1 MDTNELPREWDVV
14 VVGAGIAGAMSALH
28 LARARLRVLVVEKSA
43 WPRAKACG
51 GCLNAAALR
60 ALAGSGIAL
69 REGGACTG
77 MRLYC
82 RGRAA
87 SLPLPPG
94 VAISRM
100 RLDAILVGHA
110 IDAGA
115 RFVPA
120 TRATLEEP
128 TRHGRRVVLRNPST
142 RRVIDA
148 RVVLDCGGLAT
159 RLLPD
164 PDWRIAP
171 RALIGVAATLPEA
184 AAWYD
189 PDVIHMACAAQGYVG
204 LVRVE
209 NGVTNIAAALDP
221 MRCHEAGGPAAAVME
236 MLRAARLPAIENLRR
251 LDWCGTPRLTRSRR
265 RLGAQR
271 RVLILGDAAGYVEP
285 FTGEGMAWAI
295 ADAAAVLPFAREAVA
310 CWTDD
315 ITERWSARHRRMLR
329 ARQQVCRG
337 ISGLLRHPSLLAA
350 ALPLLDRVPV
360 VALPLTA
367 WLNHDLE
374 GNAVVAA

>member
-1 MDTNELPREWDVV
+1 MDPDELPREWDVV
-14 VVGAGIAGAMSALH
+14 VVGAGTAGAMSALH
-28 LARARLRVLVVEKSA
+28 LARAKLRVLLVEKSV

-51 GCLNAAALR
+51 GCLNAPALR
-60 ALAGSGIAL
+60 ALASSGIELSA
-69 REGGACTG
+69 GSAFTG
-77 MRLYC
+77 MRLC
-82 RGRAA
+82 CLGRVAH
-87 SLPLPPG
+87 LPLPPG

-100 RLDAILVGHA
+100 RLDAILVEHA

-120 TRATLEEP
+120 TRATLDGP
-128 TRHGRRVVLRNPST
+128 TQHGRRVVLRNPST
-142 RRVIDA
+142 CYAVEA

-171 RALIGVAATLPEA
+171 RARIGVAATLLEA
-184 AAWYD
+184 PTWHD
-189 PDVIHMACAAQGYVG
+189 PGVIHMACAAQGYVG
-204 LVRVE
+204 LVRAE
-209 NGVTNIAAALDP
+209 SGVTNIAAALDP
-221 MRCHEAGGPAAAVME
+221 VRCHEAGGPAAAVAE
-236 MLRAARLPAIENLRR
+236 ILRAEGFPAPQNLHR
-251 LDWCGTPRLTRSRR
+251 LDWRGTPQLTRTRR
-265 RLGAQR
+265 RPGAER

-295 ADAAAVLPFAREAVA
+295 ADAAAVLPFARKAVE

-315 ITERWSARHRRMLR
+315 ITAQWSARHRRMLR
-329 ARQQVCRG
+329 ERQRVCRG

-350 ALPLLDRVPV
+350 TLPLLDRAPA

-367 WLNHDLE
+367 WLNRDLA
-374 GNAVVAA
+374 GSAMVAA